1 MCHINFILCILVFVT
16 GNEYGSDGLLLC
28 TEAYSMGGGRGTHYH
43 FQGVTVDTKSA
54 LDSGVQMGYSD
65 SQFSLYYQKAI
76 LLEP

>member
-1 MCHINFILCILVFVT
+1 MCHINFILCIFVFVT
-16 GNEYGSDGLLLC
+16 GNEYGSDGYC
-28 TEAYSMGGGRGTHYH
+28 CVRRHTVWEGEGTHYH